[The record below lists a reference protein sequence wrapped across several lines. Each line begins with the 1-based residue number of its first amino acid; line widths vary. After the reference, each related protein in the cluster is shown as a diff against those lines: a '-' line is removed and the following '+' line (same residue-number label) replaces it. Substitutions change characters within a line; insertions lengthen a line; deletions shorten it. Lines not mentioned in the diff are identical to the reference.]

1 MSLGSWDSCPWL
13 VAMDG
18 WDSLSGWRELQSA
31 YVEADRQTGRQA
43 GSTVKV
49 DRQWPSL
56 TLHVQ
61 LSSPAVILN
70 EHGSAQEGRATQCPN
85 ESTEHERELQSPE
98 LGQEG
103 RGPAPSEAVRDL

>member
-1 MSLGSWDSCPWL
+1 M
-13 VAMDG
+13 
-18 WDSLSGWRELQSA
+18 Q
-31 YVEADRQTGRQA
+31 Q
-43 GSTVKV
+43 
-49 DRQWPSL
+49 